1 MPNCVTS
8 CDNVD
13 VPYPF
18 GIGPNASCYLPG
30 FNLAGD
36 TSGGRAR
43 GSSPLLPDADKVLW
57 TPDVGYPF
65 LQPHRNGELYIDV
78 DSDGNGNGTFSS
90 GLRHAGAPYTLAS
103 CQMTVKSSHVI
114 VASSTCTSL
123 CDCVDTEED
132 HQSPPTEQDDESG
145 IPYYHPDIVSS
156 GGEDED
162 NDNEAY
168 NITDN
173 GMSSDYDVQ
182 LTWLGRRNRSADLEL
197 VELSPVYDKL
207 PIQPDIG
214 LAGDGHSTVMSTC
227 LSSAFHT
234 NGYRIVMSTYPR
246 SGYDT
251 NDSHQF
257 VALPGLIDKLMPEG
271 SQLVHRTPA
280 ATMKFPARLGIILL
294 MDNGSS
300 LTNVSSDPDLCKSK
314 QSHCYTCECRD
325 GFHGNPYIPD
335 ASKGESNKS
344 FKGTKIIIGV
354 AIGVVLLLLAL
365 IAYFTSYKFKH
376 WSTQSLK
383 WKYFKKKHGQLLQQ
397 LVPQRADIAEKMI
410 ITLEGLEKATNNFD
424 KAHELGRGG
433 HAIVY
438 KGILSDL
445 HIVAIK
451 KPTMVGQR
459 EIDEFIN
466 EVAILSQINHRNIV
480 KLYGCCL
487 ETEVPLLVYE
497 FISNGTLYGHL
508 HVEGPRSLPW
518 DARLRIATEIAKS
531 LAYLHSTAIIPII
544 HGDVKPANIL
554 LDDTLTAKIADF
566 GASRYISLDKVGLT
580 RMVQG
585 TIGYMDPMYFRT
597 CRLTVKSDVYSF
609 GVMLIELMTRKK
621 PFNYMDSEGNGLVAH
636 FSTLFAE
643 GSLSQVLDPQVMDEG
658 GNKIEEIAGIAISCV
673 KLRGEERPTMRQVEM
688 RLEAAQPHEEFE
700 TISPSTR
707 DGGSS
712 EGLTSRQYSIE
723 EEYMLSA
730 RYPR

>member
-1 MPNCVTS
+1 MVGEKVVGDAVPRHVGGDSAISDELEERIGEGEEDPECHAV
-8 CDNVD
+8 VD
-13 VPYPF
+13 GEPS
-18 GIGPNASCYLPG
+18 GIGISRWGAIDVILDAVLAKNDAEESAPLREILPRRIQLE
-30 FNLAGD
+30 FDVAGD
-36 TSGGRAR
+36 VVVVVGERRLGGGGSGVEGKVSGG
-43 GSSPLLPDADKVLW
+43 G
-57 TPDVGYPF
+57 
-65 LQPHRNGELYIDV
+65 
-78 DSDGNGNGTFSS
+78 
-90 GLRHAGAPYTLAS
+90 
-103 CQMTVKSSHVI
+103 
-114 VASSTCTSL
+114 
-123 CDCVDTEED
+123 
-132 HQSPPTEQDDESG
+132 
-145 IPYYHPDIVSS
+145 
-156 GGEDED
+156 GGERGQGGGGE
-162 NDNEAY
+162 
-168 NITDN
+168 
-173 GMSSDYDVQ
+173 
-182 LTWLGRRNRSADLEL
+182 GRCPRVNRRGGGGG
-197 VELSPVYDKL
+197 V
-207 PIQPDIG
+207 
-214 LAGDGHSTVMSTC
+214 
-227 LSSAFHT
+227 
-234 NGYRIVMSTYPR
+234 
-246 SGYDT
+246 
-251 NDSHQF
+251 
-257 VALPGLIDKLMPEG
+257 
-271 SQLVHRTPA
+271 
-280 ATMKFPARLGIILL
+280 
-294 MDNGSS
+294 
-300 LTNVSSDPDLCKSK
+300 
-314 QSHCYTCECRD
+314 
-325 GFHGNPYIPD
+325 
-335 ASKGESNKS
+335 
-344 FKGTKIIIGV
+344 GTKIIIGV

>member
-1 MPNCVTS
+1 MEDLGPLVGEKVVGDAVPRHVGGDSAIGDELKERIDDGEEDPECHA
-8 CDNVD
+8 VD
-13 VPYPF
+13 RRWGAIAV
-18 GIGPNASCYLPG
+18 ILDVV
-30 FNLAGD
+30 LAKNDAEESAPLREILLRRIQLEFDVGGD
-36 TSGGRAR
+36 VVVVDGERRLGGGGSGVEGKGSGG
-43 GSSPLLPDADKVLW
+43 G
-57 TPDVGYPF
+57 
-65 LQPHRNGELYIDV
+65 
-78 DSDGNGNGTFSS
+78 
-90 GLRHAGAPYTLAS
+90 
-103 CQMTVKSSHVI
+103 
-114 VASSTCTSL
+114 
-123 CDCVDTEED
+123 
-132 HQSPPTEQDDESG
+132 
-145 IPYYHPDIVSS
+145 
-156 GGEDED
+156 GGERGQGGGGE
-162 NDNEAY
+162 
-168 NITDN
+168 
-173 GMSSDYDVQ
+173 
-182 LTWLGRRNRSADLEL
+182 GRGPRVNRGGGGGG
-197 VELSPVYDKL
+197 V
-207 PIQPDIG
+207 
-214 LAGDGHSTVMSTC
+214 
-227 LSSAFHT
+227 
-234 NGYRIVMSTYPR
+234 
-246 SGYDT
+246 
-251 NDSHQF
+251 
-257 VALPGLIDKLMPEG
+257 
-271 SQLVHRTPA
+271 
-280 ATMKFPARLGIILL
+280 
-294 MDNGSS
+294 
-300 LTNVSSDPDLCKSK
+300 
-314 QSHCYTCECRD
+314 
-325 GFHGNPYIPD
+325 
-335 ASKGESNKS
+335 
-344 FKGTKIIIGV
+344 GTKIIIGV
-354 AIGVVLLLLAL
+354 TIGVVLLLLAL

-376 WSTQSLK
+376 WRTQSLK
-383 WKYFKKKHGQLLQQ
+383 WKYFKKNRGQLLQL

-459 EIDEFIN
+459 EIGEFIN

-480 KLYGCCL
+480 NYMVVVLKQKYHCWS
-487 ETEVPLLVYE
+487 E
-497 FISNGTLYGHL
+497 FISNGTLYDHL

-531 LAYLHSTAIIPII
+531 LAYLHSTAIIRII

-554 LDDTLTAKIADF
+554 LDDTLTSKIADF

-580 RMVQG
+580 TMVQG

-609 GVMLIELMTRKK
+609 GVMLIEFMTRKK

-643 GSLSQVLDPQVMDEG
+643 GSLLQVLDPQVMDQG

-707 DGGSS
+707 DGGSR